1 MSLSLSCV
9 CVCVCVCE
17 WDWVC
22 IYVSHELQFVPHKCA
37 LLTFIMKTCT
47 LYQAHHHCLA
57 SYFQTGISLAAGGAF
72 IFHHKFKIGFF
83 YKQWQ
88 YLGFPCLSGIS
99 EIIHEKP
106 GNSKCF
112 GYFMARGQMEDKYP
126 FETTLRAA
134 MRKMIG
140 STVTNVHISTLF
152 YSLAVDNQEKTYCM
166 NHQFDIINKKNS
178 HSQAWVP
185 HFWSQGEEIYGM
197 ITWWLR

>member
-1 MSLSLSCV
+1 
-9 CVCVCVCE
+9 
-17 WDWVC
+17 
-22 IYVSHELQFVPHKCA
+22 
-37 LLTFIMKTCT
+37 
-47 LYQAHHHCLA
+47 
-57 SYFQTGISLAAGGAF
+57 
-72 IFHHKFKIGFF
+72 
-83 YKQWQ
+83 
-88 YLGFPCLSGIS
+88 
-99 EIIHEKP
+99 
-106 GNSKCF
+106 
-112 GYFMARGQMEDKYP
+112 MEDKYH